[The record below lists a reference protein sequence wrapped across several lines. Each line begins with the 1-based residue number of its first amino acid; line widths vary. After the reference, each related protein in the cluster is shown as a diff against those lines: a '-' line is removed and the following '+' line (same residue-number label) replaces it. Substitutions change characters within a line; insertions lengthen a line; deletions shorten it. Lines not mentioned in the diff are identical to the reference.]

1 MHDLAGRQVAGDAIQ
16 KLDCAR
22 KDKILGG
29 SPSMA
34 NSPDSA
40 AQSRIPMYELKWS
53 HAEKAVARRA
63 FDLAL
68 GKKLETLVREAKGR
82 AARIEEPSELWDLA
96 MQFCLFMFALSCNR
110 PVGQRASGACLSGIL
125 VVGLI

>member
-1 MHDLAGRQVAGDAIQ
+1 MHDLAGRQLAGDAIQ

-29 SPSMA
+29 SPSIA

-40 AQSRIPMYELKWS
+40 AQSRIAMCELKWP

-68 GKKLETLVREAKGR
+68 GKRLETLVREAKDR

-96 MQFCLFMFALSCNR
+96 SWLTERRREIDRMCDYRLLHSSTR
-110 PVGQRASGACLSGIL
+110 VGTTTS
-125 VVGLI
+125 